1 MSQPNDDID
10 LLNLLERSLRFFQ
23 RYRWWLIG
31 MAVMGL
37 LAGLVLYLTIA
48 RTYDSKMLVHSNV
61 LTNQEEIQVVRNWN
75 SLLGKGE
82 HETLSRM
89 LNMDRATLGKVS
101 RLGAEEIQQ
110 VFSPVNPHGFTISAT
125 VTDTAVLDKLQAG
138 IIYGFENSPF
148 VREKLAF
155 NREALEVLID
165 KTELEIAQLDSMKNS
180 MGDIISGRGR
190 ASSSVIMDGGN
201 LSREIIALN
210 EKLIGLKRDLQ
221 FTSAVQV
228 LQGFQKFS
236 RPSDPNLLPLLA
248 LGLLVFLA
256 IAYAL
261 ALVHSL
267 NRKLKQRK
275 GGLVRA

>member
-1 MSQPNDDID
+1 MGV
-10 LLNLLERSLRFFQ
+10 L
-23 RYRWWLIG
+23 
-31 MAVMGL
+31 GL
-37 LAGLVLYLTIA
+37 LAGLVLYLAIA

-82 HETLSRM
+82 HESLSRM

-110 VFSPVNPHGFTISAT
+110 VFSPINPHGFTISAT
-125 VTDTAVLDKLQAG
+125 VTDTAVLDKLQEG

-148 VREKLAF
+148 VKEKLEF
-155 NREALEVLID
+155 NRQALQVLID
-165 KTELEIAQLDSMKNS
+165 KTEGEIAQLDSMKNS
-180 MGDIISGRGR
+180 MGEIISGRGR
-190 ASSSVIMDGGN
+190 VSSSVIMDGGT
-201 LSREIIALN
+201 LSKEIIALN

-228 LQGFQKFS
+228 LQGFQKFGK
-236 RPSDPNLLPLLA
+236 PSDPNLLPLLA